1 MKTNEQESKTVRIGA
16 KVKTLPDGCIG
27 TVIDLYDGH
36 GGTKAVVYY
45 GGGVKSSPMSLNNIE
60 ILEENE

>member
-1 MKTNEQESKTVRIGA
+1 MRIGA